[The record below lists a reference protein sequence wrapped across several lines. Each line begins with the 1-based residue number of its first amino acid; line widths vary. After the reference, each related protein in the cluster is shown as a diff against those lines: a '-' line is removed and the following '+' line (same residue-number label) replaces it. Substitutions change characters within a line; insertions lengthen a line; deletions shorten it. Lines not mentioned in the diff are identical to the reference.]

1 MNIEQNI
8 QSKMQTLFKKRRWF
22 RDFGKT
28 TRFFAVGVLFQYFIF
43 HVVVMNQFNEE
54 DRGDSGDERKEDK
67 NILG

>member
-28 TRFFAVGVLFQYFIF
+28 TRLFAVGVLFQYFIF